1 MSRTYIVTTG
11 PQSLP
16 MPEDGTAM
24 AVLTDEDLEAI
35 QWMIFSTSGNQY
47 ARLINV
53 AHALLP
59 KENTRTV
66 TNILAEPHTEPH
78 LTKIVIRAF
87 LMLRLQ
93 GRI

>member
-1 MSRTYIVTTG
+1 
-11 PQSLP
+11 
-16 MPEDGTAM
+16 M

-35 QWMIFSTSGNQY
+35 QWMIFSASGNQY
-47 ARLINV
+47 MCLIDA

-59 KENTRTV
+59 KESTRTV
-66 TNILAEPHTEPH
+66 TNILTEPHTEPH

-87 LMLRLQ
+87 LGLRLQ